1 MALTSDNSARPYSA
15 PADAPIGIFDS
26 GVGGLSVLRHIQQH
40 LPQEALLYVADA
52 GYAPYGGRT
61 DCFLDARVLAIG
73 DYLVQRPVKAIV
85 VACNSAT
92 AASIA
97 ALRHAYPDLPVVG
110 VEPGLKPAAAAS
122 TNRIVGVMATEATLR
137 SARFAL
143 LREAISQTS
152 GVRFVMQACIG
163 LADQIEAG
171 ALDTVETLAL
181 LEQYVTALLDQG
193 VDTLVL
199 GCTHYPF
206 VQAHIERIV
215 ASRGGAVTVIDTG
228 AAVARQ
234 LGRVL
239 AEQRLLRNGA
249 PVRVTAVTT
258 GSAPSLQQ
266 AFQLLLHQS
275 IDVTPLDG

>member
-1 MALTSDNSARPYSA
+1 MTLASDHSARQYA
-15 PADAPIGIFDS
+15 ARADAPIGIFDS
-26 GVGGLSVLRHIQQH
+26 GVGGLSVLRHVQQH

-52 GYAPYGGRT
+52 GFAPYGGRT
-61 DCFLDARVLAIG
+61 DAFLDARVLAIG
-73 DYLVQRPVKAIV
+73 AYLAQRQVKAIV

-122 TNRIVGVMATEATLR
+122 ANRIVGVMATEATLR

-143 LREAISQTS
+143 LRESIGQAS
-152 GVRFVMQACIG
+152 GVRFVMQACVG

-171 ALDTVETLAL
+171 ATDTVETLTL
-181 LEQYVTALLDQG
+181 LEQHVTILLDQG

-206 VQAHIERIV
+206 VQAHIERVV
-215 ASRGGAVTVIDTG
+215 ARRGGAVTVIDTG

-239 AEQRLLRNGA
+239 AEQRLLRSGV
-249 PVRVTAVTT
+249 PVPVTAVTT
-258 GSAPSLQQ
+258 GSAASLQQ
-266 AFQLLLHQS
+266 AFQLLLQQS
-275 IDVTPLDG
+275 VEVSPLGA